1 VLTRRGA
8 LLLAGALALTL
19 LGRVLGLADLYVLGA
34 AAGLAVAAAFGYVR
48 VVQFPLAARRR
59 VTPPRV
65 HLGASCR
72 VDLEL
77 ANNSCRRVPSLRAE
91 EPFGT
96 SGAMADFA
104 VPELGPGASG
114 RAAYQVPTG
123 RRGRY
128 ALGPLTLR
136 LEDPFGLARAQRQGG
151 AAGAVLVYPRIE
163 VISGMPPAPGH
174 DPQDGT
180 ITRTPRSQGEDFF
193 ALRPYEVGDDLR
205 RVHWPSTARS
215 DELMIRQVELPWQH
229 RTTIV
234 LDTRRQVH
242 DAASFELAVSA
253 AASILSGSQRAGAI
267 TRLVTPGGR
276 DSGFATGADHR
287 EAALAILAAVEPSG
301 PAGLPAL
308 LAARRPHGAGASVA
322 VVTTSAIGPAERA
335 AVSGLRERAGLVV
348 LVLIQ
353 RQGDIDPAGPR
364 DEARGDD
371 PGTAAGPAHRAGRG
385 QGGIPAGPAGV
396 YRVVTVSEA
405 RPLADAWSADPV
417 LAGPGRR
424 SGRRS
429 LSRLEPVD

>member
-1 VLTRRGA
+1 VLTRRGV
-8 LLLAGALALTL
+8 LLLTGAFTLVL
-19 LGRVLGLADLYVLGA
+19 LGRVLGLADLYVLA
-34 AAGLAVAAAFGYVR
+34 AAGGLAVAAAFVYVR
-48 VVQFPLAARRR
+48 MVQFPLADRRR

-65 HLGASCR
+65 HLGAPCR

-77 ANNSCRRVPSLRAE
+77 TNTSDRRIPSLRAE
-91 EPFGT
+91 EPFGA
-96 SGAMADFA
+96 SGVVAEFV
-104 VPELGPGASG
+104 VPEMDPGQSG

-128 ALGPLTLR
+128 VLGPLTLR

-151 AAGAVLVYPRIE
+151 AAGAVLVYPRME
-163 VISGMPPAPGH
+163 AMPGMPPAPGH
-174 DPQDGT
+174 DPHDGT
-180 ITRTPRSQGEDFF
+180 VTRTARSQGEDFF

-267 TRLVTPGGR
+267 TRLVTPGGL
-276 DSGFATGADHR
+276 DSGFASGAGHR
-287 EAALAILAAVEPSG
+287 EAALASLAAVEPSG
-301 PAGLPAL
+301 PASLPAL
-308 LAARRPHGAGASVA
+308 LAARRAHGAGASVA
-322 VVTTSAIGPAERA
+322 VVTTTAIGPAERA

-348 LVLIQ
+348 LVLIERLADDGQ
-353 RQGDIDPAGPR
+353 EVQGG
-364 DEARGDD
+364 GS
-371 PGTAAGPAHRAGRG
+371 GTAAGPAARAGRG
-385 QGGIPAGPAGV
+385 QNGITAGPAGV
-396 YRVVTVSEA
+396 FRVVTVSET

-417 LAGPGRR
+417 LAGQGRR
-424 SGRRS
+424 SGRRP